1 MCGILAIIS
10 KSNITHEMKQ
20 KMLQMSRRLRHRG
33 PDSNGMFELPNA
45 MFLHERLSIVDPF
58 GGSQP
63 IVDEVNKYVLLVNG
77 EIYNHQKIRDI
88 ESNKT
93 DSVGYNF
100 STKSDCEAI
109 SALYHNELSKL
120 SSVHNMQK
128 NLSQEQIYNIFDN
141 LDGQF
146 SFVLHDYK
154 NNTTL
159 VGRDPFGIT
168 PLYYGVDKEGNIYFA
183 SEMKALEPCIHVY
196 TFEPGHY
203 MYFPTEAFSQAVT
216 YPYFSHTKNG
226 KWAVSPYRPISSNS
240 TIFTYVK
247 DIFEKAVIKRLM
259 ADVSFGVLL
268 SGGLDSSLVASIVQK
283 YMNANPDFNPYV
295 KKLNS
300 FSIGLPDSPDL
311 LAAQKVA
318 DFLGTQHHNFTFTI
332 DEGINALRDVIY
344 HLETY
349 DITTIR
355 ASTPMYLLSRKIK
368 SLGIKMVL
376 SGEGSDELLG
386 GYLYFHNAPSDEEHQ
401 QECKRKLLDLGYFDC
416 LRANKSTMAWGL
428 EARVPFL
435 DTEMVEQCVDLSY
448 HLKGCK
454 NSNAENIN
462 PTNIEKFVIRKAF
475 DIKDSQG
482 NPQYLPDEILWR
494 QKEQFSDGVGY
505 GWIDSL
511 KEHTERL
518 VTENH
523 MKDYE
528 IRHLIYPF
536 NTPTT
541 KEAFY
546 YRVIFEEMFPNRENT
561 VKAWVPMTRWKGVG
575 SDPSGRAQSTH
586 INTTT
591 LN

>member
-10 KSNITHEMKQ
+10 KSSITHEMKQ
-20 KMLQMSRRLRHRG
+20 TMLRMSRKLRHRG
-33 PDSNGMFELPNA
+33 PDSNGIYELENA
-45 MFLHERLSIVDPF
+45 MFLHERLSIIDPF

-63 IVDEVNKYVLLVNG
+63 IVDELNGYVLLVNG
-77 EIYNHQKIRDI
+77 EIYNHQKIRDDELSRQ
-88 ESNKT
+88 ESDRYSFK
-93 DSVGYNF
+93 
-100 STKSDCEAI
+100 TKSDCEAI
-109 SALYHNELSKL
+109 NALYHNVLKKGNKRFIS
-120 SSVHNMQK
+120 NQD
-128 NLSQEQIYNIFDN
+128 IFDIFSQ

-146 SFVLHDYK
+146 SFVLHDNK
-154 NNTTL
+154 NKTTL

-168 PLYYGVDKEGNIYFA
+168 PLYYGVDYDGNIYFS
-183 SEMKALEPCIHVY
+183 SELKALELCIHVY

-203 MYFPTEAFSQAVT
+203 MYFPNERFSQTIT
-216 YPYFSHTKNG
+216 YPYFENTKEG
-226 KWAVSPYRPISSNS
+226 SWAISPYQKISIDNTVFS
-240 TIFTYVK
+240 FVK
-247 DIFEKAVIKRLM
+247 NTFEQAVIKRLM
-259 ADVSFGVLL
+259 ADVPFGVLL

-283 YMNANPDFNPYV
+283 YMKENPDFNPYV
-295 KKLNS
+295 KNLNS
-300 FSIGLPDSPDL
+300 FSIGLPGSPDL
-311 LAAQKVA
+311 VAAQKVG
-318 DFLGTQHHNFTFTI
+318 DFLGTRHHNFTFTI
-332 DEGINALRDVIY
+332 EEGLNALRDVIY

-401 QECKRKLLDLGYFDC
+401 NECKRKLLDLGYFDC

-435 DTEMVEQCVDLSY
+435 DTKMVKQCIDLPY
-448 HLKGCK
+448 ELKGCK
-454 NSNAENIN
+454 NSSDTNPESSKIN
-462 PTNIEKFVIRKAF
+462 STNIEKYVIRKAF
-475 DIKDSQG
+475 DIRDDTGK
-482 NPQYLPDEILWR
+482 PIYLPDEILWR

-505 GWIDSL
+505 SWIDSL
-511 KEHTERL
+511 KEYTSNL

-536 NTPTT
+536 NTPDT

-546 YRVIFEEMFPNRENT
+546 YRMIFDELYPNRENT
-561 VKAWVPMTRWKGVG
+561 VKAWIPMTRWDGVD

-586 INTTT
+586 VNTTQK
-591 LN
+591 